1 MVYSVLHTLVKAY
14 QVSNILGLSV
24 CPVICVSFRRHLGS
38 QLCEMER
45 LIDKMMVADFST
57 YAQSDL
63 NRPFEEDIQVMEKVR
78 PSSFHEESNV
88 ALFPEITVLWQL
100 TLSPKAQNFLLS

>member
-1 MVYSVLHTLVKAY
+1 MCNACCLFPA
-14 QVSNILGLSV
+14 
-24 CPVICVSFRRHLGS
+24 ICVRRHLGS

-63 NRPFEEDIQVMEKVR
+63 NRPFEEDSQVLEKVR
-78 PSSFHEESNV
+78 R
-88 ALFPEITVLWQL
+88 
-100 TLSPKAQNFLLS
+100 LSCVTRNQMCLYLLK